1 MAPPRTEKKEPK
13 RRTGDGQMG
22 YLKTRS
28 SRDKAFDKKKEEMKK
43 MKNRLIYLTKKET
56 TQMLS
61 SKERKAKK
69 MLEKTLGKS

>member
-22 YLKTRS
+22 YLKTRK
-28 SRDKAFDKKKEEMKK
+28 SRDKAFDEKKQEMKK
-43 MKNRLIYLTKKET
+43 MKNQLIYLTKKEA

-61 SKERKAKK
+61 SRERKTKS
-69 MLEKTLGKS
+69 MLEKSLGKS

>member
-22 YLKTRS
+22 YLKTRT
-28 SRDKAFDKKKEEMKK
+28 SRENAFLAKKQEIKK
-43 MKNRLIYLTKKET
+43 IKDQLRYLAKKET

-61 SKERKAKK
+61 SKEKK
-69 MLEKTLGKS
+69 TKEKLEKTLMKK

>member
-1 MAPPRTEKKEPK
+1 MAPPSNEMKEPK
-13 RRTGDGQMG
+13 KRTGDGQMG
-22 YLKTRS
+22 YLKTRR
-28 SRDKAFDKKKEEMKK
+28 SRDKAFDKKKQEMKK

-69 MLEKTLGKS
+69 LLEKSLGKS